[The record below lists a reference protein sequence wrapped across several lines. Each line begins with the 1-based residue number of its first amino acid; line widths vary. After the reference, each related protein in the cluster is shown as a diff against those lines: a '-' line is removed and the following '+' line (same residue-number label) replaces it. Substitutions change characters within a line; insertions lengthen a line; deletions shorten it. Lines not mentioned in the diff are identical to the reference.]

1 MKFFAAAILAATAFA
16 VKQDDENSQMDGNM
30 DPMDPPMNSG
40 MRILEAIDE
49 DQNGEIDSWEAYE
62 AGQFMLEAGILT
74 EEDLITIESAFGD
87 RDSVPIQEVAEWF
100 EMNENEIP
108 QDVVRMIED
117 EILEMAGAEMWYD
130 ALDNA
135 DSNYDGVLQRDEVEG
150 GLRFAVDNEW
160 MSREEADEIRD
171 FMMMADMNGNDDE
184 EVTMEEAFGALAM
197 MMEDDPDMR
206 QQMLD
211 DAFDMIEDEQDMYAE
226 WEEYDQSDDWENWEE
241 CPECAEWQDEMWEDE
256 EAYCW
261 EHGCPDIWEEDCDEG
276 CPEA

>member
-1 MKFFAAAILAATAFA
+1 
-16 VKQDDENSQMDGNM
+16 
-30 DPMDPPMNSG
+30 
-40 MRILEAIDE
+40 
-49 DQNGEIDSWEAYE
+49 
-62 AGQFMLEAGILT
+62 
-74 EEDLITIESAFGD
+74 
-87 RDSVPIQEVAEWF
+87 
-100 EMNENEIP
+100 
-108 QDVVRMIED
+108 MIED

-211 DAFDMIEDEQDMYAE
+211 DAFDMIEDEQDMY
-226 WEEYDQSDDWENWEE
+226 
-241 CPECAEWQDEMWEDE
+241 ED
-256 EAYCW
+256 
-261 EHGCPDIWEEDCDEG
+261 GTKKIDFL
-276 CPEA
+276 